1 MPTGAE
7 SAGQL
12 QRRSMQFFVLLNL
25 LVVILATATTTSPSL
40 TRTSATTST
49 MGHSYPFKTMWAY
62 LRMLTPG
69 TSPEQQ
75 ALQVVLEQQRQF
87 EGLQDP
93 QDLCGLVVN
102 LEFGTAG
109 LKEAVVHSSVGENPP
124 AGADV
129 GSF

>member
-25 LVVILATATTTSPSL
+25 PAVILATAMTTSPSL

-49 MGHSYPFKTMWAY
+49 MGHSYPFKTMWAD
-62 LRMLTPG
+62 LRMLAPG

-75 ALQVVLEQQRQF
+75 ALQVFSEQQMQV

-93 QDLCGLVVN
+93 HDLGGLVVS
-102 LEFGTAG
+102 LGFGTAG
-109 LKEAVVHSSVGENPP
+109 LTEAVVQSSVGENPP